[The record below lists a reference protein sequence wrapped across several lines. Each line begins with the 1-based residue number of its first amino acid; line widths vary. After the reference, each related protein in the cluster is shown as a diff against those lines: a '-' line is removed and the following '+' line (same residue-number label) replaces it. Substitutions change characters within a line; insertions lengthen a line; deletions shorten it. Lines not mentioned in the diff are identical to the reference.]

1 MPRFALRRV
10 VLRNYRSIDL
20 CDVRPGRVSYL
31 VGPNGAGKSNFLDA
45 LRLVTESLTTTL
57 DHALRDRGGV
67 KQVRRLSTGHPRNF
81 TIDLRMQIDEAEAR
95 YLVEVGAGPR
105 GQYVVQRKH
114 CRVQS
119 TALGQ
124 EPHSFTVRAGVI
136 VETTEQVLPPATA
149 DRPLLVAASG
159 LSVFR
164 PVFDTLGGIGVYN
177 INPDRV
183 RDLQDADSGD
193 LLRRDGSNLA
203 AVLSRLARGNPT
215 VKARIEAYLAA
226 VVPGL
231 ESIDAGSVGPKEQV
245 VFRQRVQGSGGL
257 WSFPA
262 ANMSD
267 GTLRA
272 AAVLTALLAPGG
284 GARPSSIVAIE
295 EPESAL
301 HPAAAGVLRDAID
314 EASALHQVLV
324 TSHSPDL
331 LDDPDID
338 PRAVL
343 AVRSNAGS
351 TVIGPV
357 DEVGRSAMRDH
368 LYTAG
373 ELLRL
378 DQLEPDRS
386 VGPVEDDWTLWS
398 VH

>member
-1 MPRFALRRV
+1 VPRFALRRV

-105 GQYVVQRKH
+105 GQYVVQREH

-149 DRPLLVAASG
+149 DRLLLVAASG

>member
-1 MPRFALRRV
+1 VPRFALRRV

>member
-1 MPRFALRRV
+1 
-10 VLRNYRSIDL
+10 
-20 CDVRPGRVSYL
+20 
-31 VGPNGAGKSNFLDA
+31 
-45 LRLVTESLTTTL
+45 
-57 DHALRDRGGV
+57 
-67 KQVRRLSTGHPRNF
+67 
-81 TIDLRMQIDEAEAR
+81 
-95 YLVEVGAGPR
+95 
-105 GQYVVQRKH
+105 
-114 CRVQS
+114 
-119 TALGQ
+119 
-124 EPHSFTVRAGVI
+124 
-136 VETTEQVLPPATA
+136 
-149 DRPLLVAASG
+149 
-159 LSVFR
+159 
-164 PVFDTLGGIGVYN
+164 
-177 INPDRV
+177 
-183 RDLQDADSGD
+183 
-193 LLRRDGSNLA
+193 
-203 AVLSRLARGNPT
+203 VLSRLARGNPT